1 MSAIP
6 ILYGMP
12 ASLYTAK
19 VRSYLRKQRIAF
31 EERPAGDPRFVAEV
45 VPAIG
50 RWIIPVL
57 QLPDGTLLQD
67 GAVIIDHLEARRDS
81 PGADQTGAL
90 HEAVDSPRARGPRA
104 RPSDPVLAVLAH
116 LFELFGGEGLLRPAM
131 HYRWNFDADNLDFLR
146 ADFISALA
154 PGASPADQQEAF
166 ARSSGRM
173 RKATRSFGVSADT
186 AATVESSWAD
196 CLQRLD
202 RHFARTP
209 YLLGS
214 TPTYADYGLIGP
226 LFPHLGRDP
235 HPAALMKRVAP
246 RVWRWVE
253 RMNAPD
259 ADAGE
264 YLGRAPQWL
273 DPAAPGETLEALLRF
288 IAEDY
293 GAELQAMAAF
303 ADDWLAQRP
312 DLPAGTNGLPRP
324 GDRSIGTVSFQW
336 RGHPIEVAVLPY
348 RLYMLQRAQDAAARL
363 NAVQAT
369 LLQGLLARTGLA
381 PLVALRCRRRVERQG
396 HVEVWG
402 PVRSSD

>member
-1 MSAIP
+1 MTPLP

-45 VPAIG
+45 VPAVG

-67 GAVIIDHLEARRDS
+67 GAVIIDQLEAWRDE
-81 PGADQTGAL
+81 PGASDA
-90 HEAVDSPRARGPRA
+90 HAVPANAPAARPIGPRA
-104 RPSDPVLAVLAH
+104 RPADPLLAVLAH

-131 HYRWNFDADNLDFLR
+131 HYRWNFDADNLAFLR
-146 ADFISALA
+146 ADFIGALA
-154 PGASPADQQEAF
+154 PAATQEEQLAVF
-166 ARSSGRM
+166 ERSSRRM
-173 RKATRSFGVSADT
+173 RKATQSFGVSADT
-186 AATVESSWAD
+186 AATVESSWLD

-202 RHFARTP
+202 RHFAQTP

-264 YLGRAPQWL
+264 YLGREARWL

-288 IAEDY
+288 IADDY
-293 GAELQAMAAF
+293 WPELQAMVAF

-324 GDRSIGTVSFQW
+324 GDRSIGTVGFDW
-336 RGHPIEVAVLPY
+336 RGHPIQVGVLPY
-348 RLYMLQRAQDAAARL
+348 RLFMLQRVQDTAALLDADQAAALR
-363 NAVQAT
+363 A
-369 LLQGLLARTGLA
+369 LLARNGLGG
-381 PLVALRCRRRVERQG
+381 LLDLRCRRRVERRGQL
-396 HVEVWG
+396 EVWG
-402 PVRSSD
+402 PAGVAN